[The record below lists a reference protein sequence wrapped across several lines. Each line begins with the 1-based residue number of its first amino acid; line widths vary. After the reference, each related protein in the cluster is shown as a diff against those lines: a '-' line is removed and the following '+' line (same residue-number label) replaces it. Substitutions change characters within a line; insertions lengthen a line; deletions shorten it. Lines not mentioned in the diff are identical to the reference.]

1 MAISD
6 FSDSYN
12 SLSKSQQQKKKL
24 LVRRQKKFR
33 AYNWVFFITTFIPM
47 LSVGLFNWTI
57 DPYDLFNTPNWWG
70 INHEKIKKDNNDR
83 LFKTMD
89 IIRLKPKVILMGSS
103 RTKQGLNP
111 EHPAIK
117 NNRLAY
123 NLAINGPN
131 LYEVRRYIEHAIAN
145 QPDLQQIILGIDFFM
160 FNSSLENQ
168 PSFEEKRLEK
178 KHIIPTDAINA
189 LFSIDTFNVSKETI
203 AASLKTEDKN
213 NSYSENGFMPNRNA
227 DDGETKWRFG
237 QSIKLYFELHSDYQ
251 FSQQYWSDFIKIVEL
266 CRQNN
271 IDLKVFISPAH
282 ATQWESIKVTGRWD
296 IFEQWKR
303 ELVNITPVWDF
314 SGFNSVTSEAIK
326 TKMTNYVDNSHYS
339 PMIGNLILDRIFD
352 YQSESIPKD
361 FGILLTADNI
371 EKHLAK
377 IRRERLL
384 WAKNHPDEAKLVR
397 DIKAKVDRQKNN
409 N

>member
-12 SLSKSQQQKKKL
+12 SLSKSQRQKKKT
-24 LVRRQKKFR
+24 LVRKQKKFKV
-33 AYNWVFFITTFIPM
+33 YNWIFFITAFVPM
-47 LSVGLFNWTI
+47 LSVGLFNWAI

-70 INHEKIKKDNNDR
+70 VNHEKIKKDNNDR
-83 LFKTMD
+83 LFKTAD
-89 IIRLKPKVILMGSS
+89 IIRLKPTVILMGSS

-131 LYEVRRYIEHAIAN
+131 AYEVRRYIEHAIAN
-145 QPDLQQIILGIDFFM
+145 QPDLEQIILGIDFFM

-168 PSFEEKRLEK
+168 PSFEEKRIGK
-178 KHIIPTDAINA
+178 KYIIPTDAINA
-189 LFSIDTFNVSKETI
+189 LFSIDTFNISRDTI
-203 AASLKTEDKN
+203 TASLKTEDKN
-213 NSYSENGFMPNRNA
+213 NSYGENGFMPNRNV
-227 DDGETKWRFG
+227 DDGGTKWRFG

-271 IDLKVFISPAH
+271 IDLKAFISPAH
-282 ATQWESIKVTGRWD
+282 ATQWESIKVTGKWD

-303 ELVNITPVWDF
+303 ELVKITPVWDF
-314 SGFNSVTSEAIK
+314 SGFNSVTTEAIK
-326 TKMTNYVDNSHYS
+326 PKMNNYVDNSHYS
-339 PMIGNLILDRIFD
+339 PTIGNLILDRIFD
-352 YQSESIPKD
+352 YQSESIPQD

-371 EKHLAK
+371 EKHLSQIK
-377 IRRERLL
+377 RDRLL
-384 WAKNHPDEAKLVR
+384 WVESHPDEVKLVR
-397 DIKAKVDRQKNN
+397 DIKGKVDRQNN
-409 N
+409 NN